1 MKLFSKL
8 SSYLF
13 TFDDSWQEDKQ
24 RRSYLLNTVTVG
36 LLIFLICI
44 FSIRLFGNYFLAHE
58 NNQESLLF
66 LLIIIGV
73 LSFLTYLVKRGFVT
87 LVSLGLVALLL
98 LATFKGTLSWG
109 IDLYT
114 VDIMY
119 PFIILLSAILISSRF
134 SFFVLLLVILT
145 LTATYYLQHF
155 GLIPRNSEWRNFLP
169 SQANLLTILVI
180 YSLMTFLSW
189 LSSREIEKSLL
200 RVRALAEKL
209 RMQNENLELIVK
221 ERTKKLRALQLEQLT
236 QAAPLIDLGKLAAG
250 LVHDIKQPLSVLSMI
265 LESVHKGKIGD
276 EELSLAHQ
284 SIERINELASF
295 GANEFFI
302 KEEIEFFNLN
312 QEIKKLIELFSYKA
326 RKLGVKIILINQREF
341 TLHAD
346 RKKLLQVIANL
357 IINALE
363 AYQDKQNSEKIV
375 FVKLKKRA
383 RSLVIEIKDNGIGVN
398 QKQLESIFKPAYS
411 TKSKKG
417 SLGMGLYIANEI
429 MRKFFENQIRVTS
442 KKNQGSSF
450 FLLIKNK
457 YLLEA

>member
-119 PFIILLSAILISSRF
+119 PFIILLSAILISSHF

-250 LVHDIKQPLSVLSMI
+250 LVHDIKQPLSVLSML
-265 LESVHKGKIGD
+265 LESFQKGKIED
-276 EELSLAHQ
+276 KDLDLAHQ

-302 KEEIEFFNLN
+302 KEDIEIFNLN
-312 QEIKKLIELFSYKA
+312 KEIKKLVELFSYKA
-326 RKLGVKIILINQREF
+326 RKFGVKILIISQEDF

-346 RKKLLQVIANL
+346 RKKLLQIIANL
-357 IINALE
+357 IINGLE
-363 AYQDKQNSEKIV
+363 AHKDKISAEKIV
-375 FVKLKKRA
+375 FVKLKKQA
-383 RSLVIEIKDNGIGVN
+383 RSLIIEIKDTGVGID
-398 QKQLESIFKPAYS
+398 QKVLQTIFQPGFS
-411 TKSKKG
+411 TKSKKR
-417 SLGMGLYIANEI
+417 SLGLGLYIANEL
-429 MRKFFENQIRVTS
+429 MQKFFHNQIKVIS
-442 KKNQGSSF
+442 KNNQGSSF